1 MSDVISR
8 SMDTTIVREQNYN
21 KELLIVIAME
31 GKLWLIYKIVVYA
44 TTCNE
49 VQLRYLV
56 FNIQW
61 GGVIRIQVFE
71 NKKGFNIFFYLLF
84 RGLRLKV

>member
-31 GKLWLIYKIVVYA
+31 GKLWGNML
-44 TTCNE
+44 
-49 VQLRYLV
+49 
-56 FNIQW
+56 
-61 GGVIRIQVFE
+61 
-71 NKKGFNIFFYLLF
+71 
-84 RGLRLKV
+84 